1 MRYER
6 KYRITASDLAIIVQ
20 TVRNHPASFRKIFPD
35 RQVNNVY
42 WDTLGLQTYH
52 DNVMGIA
59 ERQKFRIRWYGD
71 EVREINQPRLEIKK
85 RINELGDKDIFKLD
99 DFELE
104 DINQLSNEIATLTKV
119 NTNLIP
125 VLLSSYRRSYW
136 GTSDQKFRITV
147 DYDMQFHSI
156 MNDGKFRAYAYMDK
170 AIVLELKY
178 DEEYENQADRI
189 SQFIPFRRTKNSKYV
204 IGVERS
210 NGWLIQ
216 N

>member
-6 KYRITASDLAIIVQ
+6 KYRITSSSLGIVLQ
-20 TVRNHPASFRKIFPD
+20 VVRNHPASFRKIFLD
-35 RQVNNVY
+35 RQINNVY

-59 ERQKFRIRWYGD
+59 KRQKFRIRWYGD
-71 EVREINQPRLEIKK
+71 DVRNINNPKLEIKK
-85 RINELGDKDIFKLD
+85 RINELGEKEIFDMDNFDLENINGLSDKIT
-99 DFELE
+99 
-104 DINQLSNEIATLTKV
+104 NLTKV

-125 VLLSSYRRSYW
+125 VLLSSYKRSYW

-147 DYDMQFHSI
+147 DYDMQFHSL
-156 MNDGKFRAYAYMDK
+156 MNEGKFRNYAHMDK

-178 DEEYENQADRI
+178 DEAYEFQADRI

-204 IGVERS
+204 IGVEES
-210 NGWLIQ
+210 NNWLV
-216 N
+216 

>member
-6 KYRITASDLAIIVQ
+6 KYRITASDLAVVLQ
-20 TVRNHPASFRKIFPD
+20 VVRNHPASFRKIFPD

-59 ERQKFRIRWYGD
+59 ERQKFRIRWYGTD
-71 EVREINQPRLEIKK
+71 VTKSHKPKLEIKK
-85 RINELGDKDIFKLD
+85 RINELGDKDIFKIN
-99 DFELE
+99 DFDLK
-104 DINQLSNEIATLTKV
+104 DINSLSDEVANLTKV

-125 VLLSSYRRSYW
+125 VLLSSYKRSYW

-147 DYDMQFHSI
+147 DYQMQFHSI
-156 MNDGKFRAYAYMDK
+156 MNDGKFRKYAHMDR

-178 DEEYENQADRI
+178 DEEDEFQVDRI
-189 SQFIPFRRTKNSKYV
+189 AQFIPFRKTKNSKYV
-204 IGVERS
+204 IGVEHS
-210 NGWLIQ
+210 NGWLV
-216 N
+216 